1 MIFDGTLDRFPQ
13 LKLVGAHGGGYLPS
27 YLGRTE
33 VACEYRSRANCAN
46 KRQPSDYLRSQIY
59 VDTMVFSENGL
70 EHLVNEMG
78 ASQIVFG
85 SDLPFNWPGSLD
97 LINSATYL
105 TEDEKALILH
115 GNLARL
121 LKLSS

>member
-33 VACEYRSRANCAN
+33 VACEYRSGANCAN